1 MRSVSCYVQQVAR
14 PERFNG
20 GICKGEQREKGERWQ
35 LAKGLRDFI
44 EAPIRADRS
53 LGAWKD
59 APFRYHQTQGD
70 EHGTAATLM
79 AAIDGWQISRPDEPK
94 DFGRTS
100 FHWLRAATA
109 GYCARPIFKVHL
121 VAPSQNWS
129 FPQASKV
136 VRANNSLACGRCE
149 AVDWHPWSGD

>member
-1 MRSVSCYVQQVAR
+1 MCSKSPGRSDSTVESAR
-14 PERFNG
+14 VNSARRADG
-20 GICKGEQREKGERWQ
+20 RALA
-35 LAKGLRDFI
+35 LAKGFRDFI
-44 EAPIRADRS
+44 EAPIRAYRI
-53 LGAWKD
+53 LAAWKD
-59 APFRYHQTQGD
+59 AVVFHYLPRGD
-70 EHGTAATLM
+70 DHGAAATLM
-79 AAIDGWQISRPDEPK
+79 ATIDGWQISRPDELQ

-136 VRANNSLACGRCE
+136 VHTNNSLACGRCA